1 MQQQQQHNQL
11 VSNYRKF
18 NYDSNGNAQFYPQQ
32 QSAKDYLNLPHINS
46 NNEQRMNDQANR
58 IIAKQTAKKMI
69 KVFTAID
76 YPVF

>member
-1 MQQQQQHNQL
+1 MAHH
-11 VSNYRKF
+11 RKF
-18 NYDSNGNAQFYPQQ
+18 NYDNNGNAHFYPQQ
-32 QSAKDYLNLPHINS
+32 QSAKDYLNLPHIN
-46 NNEQRMNDQANR
+46 EQRINNQANQR